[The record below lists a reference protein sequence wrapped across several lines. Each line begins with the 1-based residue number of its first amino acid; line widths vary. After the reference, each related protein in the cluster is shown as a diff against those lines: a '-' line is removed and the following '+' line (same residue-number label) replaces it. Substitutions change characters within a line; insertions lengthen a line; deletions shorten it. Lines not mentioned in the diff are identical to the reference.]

1 MLFVSWQNIYPNRIV
16 SFFLCHAFAFWHAHA
31 DCECLIMS
39 NNSFGCTLQI
49 AVIQSE
55 AHDSPFPLWPSG
67 RPVPAADTNQRLK
80 YRMWKVKGRPVQ
92 PASSC
97 VSRLSRL
104 VCASFNTHSINVRSL
119 CSDFLRISIAAFH
132 FILCFL
138 TWTDFECEGKRG
150 RGANGGLMR
159 AGRCWFVWLGVFACA
174 TCHPVFN

>member
-1 MLFVSWQNIYPNRIV
+1 MYVICELAKYLPKSNCFFFV
-16 SFFLCHAFAFWHAHA
+16 CHASALWHAHA

-55 AHDSPFPLWPSG
+55 AHDSPTSPFSLSPLALWQPSAS
-67 RPVPAADTNQRLK
+67 RRHKSASQISHVKSQRSPCAASL
-80 YRMWKVKGRPVQ
+80 VL
-92 PASSC
+92 
-97 VSRLSRL
+97 RLSRL

-138 TWTDFECEGKRG
+138 T
-150 RGANGGLMR
+150 
-159 AGRCWFVWLGVFACA
+159 
-174 TCHPVFN
+174 